1 MGKPKKGMKKN
12 ESNSHTVELDKRTA
26 SLIFSQAL
34 EKVKAYKEAHGI
46 KDSQL
51 ADALGIRPQAIKKM
65 LVSAKPVTLDK
76 ITQALISVTGIDF
89 DPFRCQPTL
98 NERTFNET
106 FSPIPP
112 TRELED

>member
-1 MGKPKKGMKKN
+1 MKKN
-12 ESNSHTVELDKRTA
+12 ESNAHTVELDKRTA

-34 EKVKAYKEAHGI
+34 EKVRAYKEAHGI
-46 KDSQL
+46 TDSQL
-51 ADALGIRPQAIKKM
+51 ADALGIRPQGIQKM

-76 ITQALISVTGIDF
+76 ITQALISITSVDF

-98 NERTFNET
+98 NEMTFSET
-106 FSPIPP
+106 FKPIPP

>member
-1 MGKPKKGMKKN
+1 MKEN
-12 ESNSHTVELDKRTA
+12 ESNAHTVELDKRTA

-34 EKVKAYKEAHGI
+34 EKVRAYKDAHGI
-46 KDSQL
+46 TDSQL
-51 ADALGIRPQAIKKM
+51 ADALAVRPQAIKKM

-89 DPFRCQPTL
+89 DPFRCHPPL
-98 NERTFNET
+98 NDRTFAET

-112 TRELED
+112 TRDLED